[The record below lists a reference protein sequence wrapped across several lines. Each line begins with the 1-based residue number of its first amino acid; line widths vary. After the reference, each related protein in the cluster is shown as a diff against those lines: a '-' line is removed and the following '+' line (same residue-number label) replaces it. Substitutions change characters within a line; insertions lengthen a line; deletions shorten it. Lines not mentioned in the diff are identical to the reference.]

1 MIGPIRVTLA
11 MFRYIISAAA
21 YDAPAFVGKSLYGGV
36 SDSTA
41 CAGQDDG
48 FSLIGHLQFLIAA
61 VTISPGDILRTL
73 PGPGVSGFRRLRKLA

>member
-21 YDAPAFVGKSLYGGV
+21 YDAPAFVGKTLYGGV
-36 SDSTA
+36 SDPTA

-48 FSLIGHLQFLIAA
+48 FSLIGHLKFLITA
-61 VTISPGDILRTL
+61 VAVHPGDILRTL
-73 PGPGVSGFRRLRKLA
+73 PDPGVSGSLRLRKFA